1 MTTDKNGYAK
11 SSILPV
17 GNYTVKEISASICNY
32 LYNLFLNYIINAYIN
47 LFWLLK
53 NIILSHRKDICN
65 QL

>member
-47 LFWLLK
+47 LFFIKKYYFVAPQRHL
-53 NIILSHRKDICN
+53 
-65 QL
+65 